1 MTHVTRHR
9 NPYPIGYLLTKVKT
23 FETFQEYSTLTSTAP
38 HMIRPCNCTAKTDAN
53 ENRRQRK
60 PTPTKTKRKPTPTKT
75 DANENRRQRKPTPT
89 KTDANENRRQ
99 RKLGVHISRA
109 DSYM

>member
-1 MTHVTRHR
+1 M
-9 NPYPIGYLLTKVKT
+9 
-23 FETFQEYSTLTSTAP
+23 
-38 HMIRPCNCTAKTDAN
+38 KTDAN

-60 PTPTKTKRKPTPTKT
+60 PMPTKT

-89 KTDANENRRQ
+89 KTDANANRCH
-99 RKLGVHISRA
+99 RKLGVHINRA

>member
-1 MTHVTRHR
+1 M
-9 NPYPIGYLLTKVKT
+9 
-23 FETFQEYSTLTSTAP
+23 
-38 HMIRPCNCTAKTDAN
+38 
-53 ENRRQRK
+53 
-60 PTPTKTKRKPTPTKT
+60 TPTKSDTDEIRHRRQKT

-99 RKLGVHISRA
+99 RKPTPTKNRRQRKLGIHINRA

>member
-1 MTHVTRHR
+1 M
-9 NPYPIGYLLTKVKT
+9 
-23 FETFQEYSTLTSTAP
+23 
-38 HMIRPCNCTAKTDAN
+38 
-53 ENRRQRK
+53 
-60 PTPTKTKRKPTPTKT
+60 TPTKSDTDENTDEIRPTKSDERKPTPTKT

-99 RKLGVHISRA
+99 RKLGIHINRA